1 MTDRPPHRHEDAAEG
16 PPPAAEQGPLVYSS
30 AELFRGR
37 REVWIEHGADMYR
50 LRLTAANK
58 LYLTK

>member
-1 MTDRPPHRHEDAAEG
+1 MSDSSDRPEANRPPPSGETAGEG
-16 PPPAAEQGPLVYSS
+16 PVVYNSV
-30 AELFRGR
+30 ELFQGR
-37 REVWIEHGADMYR
+37 REVWIEHGMDMYR